1 MRYKKRTEKSS
12 IIRDLFNLYF
22 VFVHA
27 LSMPHTINI
36 IQSNAAKVEVKYKK
50 YIYIYM
56 YLYIYLYSTSIVNVI
71 VTTML

>member
-1 MRYKKRTEKSS
+1 MSS
-12 IIRDLFNLYF
+12 DRNLFDLYF

-27 LSMPHTINI
+27 LSMPHIINM

-50 YIYIYM
+50 YIYIFIF
-56 YLYIYLYSTSIVNVI
+56 IYLYSTSIVNII

>member
-1 MRYKKRTEKSS
+1 MIKRGSRNVQS
-12 IIRDLFNLYF
+12 VVDRNLFDLYF

-27 LSMPHTINI
+27 LSMPYIINM

-50 YIYIYM
+50 YIYIF
-56 YLYIYLYSTSIVNVI
+56 IYLYSTSIGNII